1 VRGAEVRRVVMSG
14 RRRNLTVL
22 IVAATLVPLTALAA
36 GCRLV
41 GSGTLDYVPAAE
53 RPSPYVYRCPEPGAW
68 YCWPAATNGST
79 VTMRV
84 FQPDPGDAWPPPGQ
98 LGIWLKADRIPFLYN
113 PFISGDLSWLALVRL
128 PQVTDSPELQVPR
141 DCAGLGATAGFVL
154 VDGEGSNRVGRVIV
168 NDDRTLSA
176 WLTVPDTPE
185 NRHASWVLATDSV
198 YLLGG
203 VGGSAIRC
211 GTVTVQ

>member
-1 VRGAEVRRVVMSG
+1 MSE
-14 RRRNLTVL
+14 RRRILTVL
-22 IVAATLVPLTALAA
+22 IVVALVPMMALAA

-53 RPSPYVYRCPEPGAW
+53 RPSGYEYQCPEPGAW

-84 FQPDPGDAWPPPGQ
+84 FRPDPGDGWPPPGQ
-98 LGIWLKADRIPFLYN
+98 LGIWLKADRIPFLSN
-113 PFISGDLSWLALVRL
+113 PFSAGDLSWLALVRL
-128 PQVTDSPELQVPR
+128 PQVTDNPELQVPR
-141 DCAGLGATAGFVL
+141 DCAGLAATNGFVL

-168 NDDRTLSA
+168 NDNRTLNA

-185 NRHASWVLATDSV
+185 TRQASWVLATDTR
-198 YLLGG
+198 YLTGVFT
-203 VGGSAIRC
+203 VGGLAIRC
-211 GTVTVQ
+211 GTLTVQ